1 VDTAILVLIA
11 LVLGGGT
18 AGGVLGAWASVRRTL
33 ALKTRVDALELD
45 LELFKRQLVA
55 EVKRRA
61 GQEGLDQRKRNKE
74 IEEMVRNL
82 PTEKKVQPVN
92 NFEPAWWETD
102 VKNARS

>member
-1 VDTAILVLIA
+1 MDNAILVLIA

-18 AGGVLGAWASVRRTL
+18 AGGLLGAWGGIRRTL

-55 EVKRRA
+55 EIKRRS

-74 IEEMVRNL
+74 IEDLVRNVHV
-82 PTEKKVQPVN
+82 EKNVEPVS
-92 NFEPAWWETD
+92 NFAPAWWETEA
-102 VKNARS
+102 KNARS